1 MPKLLNTNTITNI
14 NTKTSKKNKK
24 VVVFDLDET
33 LGSFVELGSFCTLL
47 DDYFN
52 DSNKAYSIFNELLDL
67 YPEFLRPYITN
78 VLKFLLQKKKD
89 HLCKAIMIY
98 TNNQGERAWVEHIAR
113 YFETKLKSKIFE
125 QIIWQNI

>member
-52 DSNKAYSIFNELLDL
+52 NSNKAYSIFNELLDL
-67 YPEFLRPYITN
+67 YPEFLRPN
-78 VLKFLLQKKKD
+78 
-89 HLCKAIMIY
+89 
-98 TNNQGERAWVEHIAR
+98 
-113 YFETKLKSKIFE
+113 
-125 QIIWQNI
+125 IINILNY